1 MKLSELVLNESIDL
15 DFAKVRSTYGSWIHP
30 STGKVVYVSS
40 KKSHKTVAQN
50 ILGFTPEQW
59 RQIPVRDADEY
70 TQMFIRGWVRVVHND
85 LVWMTFDGLR
95 EQLASLLRQIVPIR
109 YIAKNITV
117 DIELY
122 VPKQGSVIR
131 QAEMFHMPHEW
142 NKLLE
147 FVR

>member
-40 KKSHKTVAQN
+40 KESHKTVVQN
-50 ILGFTPEQW
+50 ILGFTPERW

-85 LVWMTFDGLR
+85 LIWMTFDGFK
-95 EQLASLLRQIVPIR
+95 ESLAVLFKQILPIR
-109 YIAKNITV
+109 YVTKHITV
-117 DIELY
+117 DIEELT
-122 VPKQGSVIR
+122 PERGSVIA
-131 QAEMFHMPHEW
+131 QAEHFIMPHDW
-142 NKLLE
+142 NDLLK
-147 FVR
+147 FLR